1 MEISKGLSDER
12 INSITPVTTDLN
24 HYGSKIKV
32 KFNGSCL
39 KQDNITYTH
48 GTIVNIYIVY
58 EISKNINISSYPILE
73 SILSGTVSLIKNV
86 DFDEYKYSGYDTGF
100 DKKGTFSVGTGFG
113 RKSIIFGL
121 DMSSVAHVDNKK
133 KDI

>member
-1 MEISKGLSDER
+1 MSDER

-100 DKKGTFSVGTGFG
+100 DKKRNFFS
-113 RKSIIFGL
+113 RNWIR
-121 DMSSVAHVDNKK
+121 
-133 KDI
+133 